1 MRILFLLGFL
11 LLPTLLEAQSPTA
24 LIPQPTSFTVES
36 GFFAF
41 QPSTK
46 IMVLPAGNKRAKEV
60 AVFLRDW
67 LNQQVGLRTSLQA
80 GTHIPAGAIVLA
92 LERHDDIT
100 AAEGYELR
108 IRNNQIRLS
117 ASDEKGLFWAVQT
130 LRQLFPPSV
139 EGANPTKKFP
149 ISLPA
154 VTIKDAPK
162 FGWRGSLLDVGRH
175 FFPVSFVK
183 RYIDLLAQYKMNVL
197 HWHLTEDQGWRIEIK
212 KYPKLT
218 EVGAWRTEADGSR
231 YGGFYTQKEIQEVV
245 EYARLRNIT
254 VVPEI
259 EMPGHSSAALVAYPQ
274 YSCSGETKTVP
285 TTWGVFNDIYCV
297 AKPETMTFLKDI
309 LDEVMTLF
317 PSKFIHIGGD
327 EAPKTAWNES
337 EQTQAFMREKGLK
350 NGEELQSWFIKEID
364 AYVQSK
370 GRAIIGWDE
379 ILEGGLASG
388 ATVQAWRDIEH
399 ARTATKLGNY
409 VISSPTSHA
418 YFDGQPDGLPLEKVY
433 GFNPIPEGLAP
444 EEAARIRGGEA
455 NIWTEYITTANFD
468 AMVFPRL
475 LAMSEALWTKSPKS
489 YTDFKARL
497 DRDHYL
503 RLRQW
508 DVQVGP
514 ENRPLITMK
523 PFFDAQSGSIRV
535 QVEANVS
542 GMALHYTTDGTA
554 PKPSSPR
561 YTPEVVFDKPGD
573 VLILP
578 LLNGEPLLRSV
589 RFTVLEKH
597 LAVGKKLNLTHSPS
611 PRYTGTGDQ
620 TLTDGVQGSFTFNDG
635 LWQGWNDEDFEAIV
649 DLGTAQSVKE
659 VALSTLQVSG
669 SWILLPKEV
678 TFSTSSDGQTWRT
691 PARLTHG
698 ESPRRLEGFRYLF
711 VQPFSGEPIRYLR
724 ITAKRD
730 TLPDWHNGRGT
741 PAWVFIDEVVV
752 Q

>member
-1 MRILFLLGFL
+1 MRILLFMGL
-11 LLPTLLEAQSPTA
+11 LLAPFMLLAQSPVSVV
-24 LIPQPTSFTVES
+24 PQPDLVTPES
-36 GFFAF
+36 GVFTLRPTA
-41 QPSTK
+41 K
-46 IMVLPAGNKRAKEV
+46 IVVLPSRNKRGKEI

-67 LNQQVGLRTSLQA
+67 LNQQMGLKTSLQT
-80 GTHIPAGAIVLA
+80 GSTVPTGAIVLA

-100 AAEGYELR
+100 HTEGYELR
-108 IRNNQIRLS
+108 VRKDQIRIS
-117 ASDEKGLFWAVQT
+117 AFEEKGLFWGVQT
-130 LRQLFPPSV
+130 LRQLFPGTI
-139 EGANPTKKFP
+139 EGGNPTQKSP
-149 ISLPA
+149 VTLSAI
-154 VTIKDAPK
+154 TIKDSPK

-183 RYIDLLAQYKMNVL
+183 RYIDLLSLYKMNVL

-218 EVGAWRTEADGSR
+218 EVGAWRTEADGTR
-231 YGGFYTQKEIQEVV
+231 YGGFYTQKEIRDVV

-274 YSCSGETKTVP
+274 YSCTGETLSIP

-317 PSKFIHIGGD
+317 PSKYIHIGGD

-337 EQTQAFMREKGLK
+337 ELTQAFMREKGLK
-350 NGEELQSWFIKEID
+350 SGEELQSWFIKEID
-364 AYVQSK
+364 AYVRSK
-370 GRAIIGWDE
+370 GRTIIGWDE

-418 YFDGQPDGLPLEKVY
+418 YFDGQPDGLPLEKVH
-433 GFNPIPEGLAP
+433 GFNPIPEGLTT
-444 EEAARIRGGEA
+444 EETAKIKGGEA

-489 YTDFKARL
+489 YTDFKSRL
-497 DRDHYL
+497 DRDQYT
-503 RLRQW
+503 RLRQLG
-508 DVQVGP
+508 VQFGP

-523 PFFDAQSGSIRV
+523 PIFNPSTGNIQV
-535 QVEANVS
+535 QVERNVS
-542 GMALHYTTDGTA
+542 GMYLYYTTDGT
-554 PKPSSPR
+554 KPTPTSPH
-561 YTPEVVFDKPGD
+561 YTPDVIFDQPGEVQ
-573 VLILP
+573 ILP
-578 LLNGEPLLRSV
+578 ILNGEPLLRSV
-589 RFTVLEKH
+589 QFIVLPKH
-597 LAVGKKLNLTHSPS
+597 LAVGKKMALVHPPAS
-611 PRYTGTGDQ
+611 RYTGTGDQ
-620 TLTDGVQGSFTFNDG
+620 TLTDGVQGSLSFSDG
-635 LWQGWNDEDFEAIV
+635 LWQGWNDHDFEAV
-649 DLGTAQSVKE
+649 LDLGKE
-659 VALSTLQVSG
+659 QKVHEIALSTLQVSG

-678 TFSTSSDGQTWRT
+678 LFSTSSDGQTWRT
-691 PARLTHG
+691 PARLTHA
-698 ESPRRLEGFRYLF
+698 ESPRRLEGFRYVF
-711 VQPFSGEPIRYLR
+711 TQPLDGVSARYLR
-724 ITAKRD
+724 ITAKRE

-741 PAWVFIDEVVV
+741 PAWVFLDEVIVR
-752 Q
+752 